1 MIKRTLNF
9 IIAAALTLCCVPANA
24 AGGALTGYA
33 VDNGIYVEYK
43 GGANAVLNIYEG
55 NALVFSNSAA
65 KETGGYFFSVPDE
78 YTDGRVRMYC
88 VGIGI
93 FDVELT
99 EYDAASS
106 ATSVTGY
113 DAASSATSV
122 TETSSPTPTEAA
134 ATAAPE
140 KTPIPE
146 VYEKNLDA
154 VNAPAVVQSVSEQ
167 KIDGETY
174 YVTKMLYQGAEITHN
189 IRDFIT
195 IDSAPSR
202 YQEVKGQTAS
212 ALKEGDVIHFTS
224 NMQHL
229 IKSIDLIYRPDF
241 EDYLMSGGDYGAR
254 YSKLI
259 GKDGYST
266 YAFGAPVKT
275 GKGYVLLADVN
286 GKTTEV
292 DIAAKAFIYTISASA
307 RKDKAEL
314 TGTGA
319 SVISKVFVQNT
330 NFDDNDNVISWDD
343 VDVTSYA
350 LARIVGGTATE
361 VFVFEY

>member
-1 MIKRTLNF
+1 MKKRLVSFVIST
-9 IIAAALTLCCVPANA
+9 ALILSCLPATA
-24 AGGALTGYA
+24 AGGALTGYV

-43 GGANAVLNIYEG
+43 GGANAVLNIYED
-55 NALVFSNSAA
+55 NALVFSNSTE
-65 KETGGYFFSVPDE
+65 KEPGGYFFSVPDE
-78 YTDGRVRMYC
+78 YTDGRIRMYC

-99 EYDAASS
+99 EYDATSS
-106 ATSVTGY
+106 ATT
-113 DAASSATSV
+113 V
-122 TETSSPTPTEAA
+122 TETASPTPVEATATTA
-134 ATAAPE
+134 ATAATAVPE

-146 VYEKNLDA
+146 VYERNLDA
-154 VNAPAVVQSVSEQ
+154 VNAPAVVQSVSVQ

-174 YVTKMLYQGAEITHN
+174 YVTKMLYQGVEITHN
-189 IRDFIT
+189 IRDHIT

-202 YQEVKGQTAS
+202 YAELKGQPAS
-212 ALKEGDVIHFTS
+212 ELKEGDVIHFTC
-224 NMQHL
+224 NLQHL

-241 EDYLMSGGDYGAR
+241 ENYIISGSDYGTR
-254 YSKLI
+254 YSKLV
-259 GKDGYST
+259 GKDGYNV

-292 DIAAKAFIYTISASA
+292 DVAGKAFVYAVSANA

-314 TGTGA
+314 RGTGA
-319 SVISKVFVQNT
+319 TAISKVYMRNT
-330 NFDDNDNVISWDD
+330 NFDDNDNVISWED
-343 VDVTSYA
+343 VDITSYA
-350 LARIVGGTATE
+350 LVRIAGGTATE

>member
-1 MIKRTLNF
+1 MRKRLVGF
-9 IIAAALTLCCVPANA
+9 IISTALILCCVPQAA
-24 AGGALTGYA
+24 AGGELTGYA

-43 GGANAVLNIYEG
+43 GGMNAVLNIYED
-55 NALVFSNSAA
+55 NALVFSNRGK
-65 KETGGYFFSVPDE
+65 KESGGYFFSVPDE
-78 YTDGRVRMYC
+78 YTDDRVRMYC

-93 FDVELT
+93 FDVALT
-99 EYDAASS
+99 EYDATSS
-106 ATSVTGY
+106 ATTEY
-113 DAASSATSV
+113 DATSSATTV
-122 TETSSPTPTEAA
+122 AETASPTPTAA
-134 ATAAPE
+134 ATAAPV

-174 YVTKMLYQGAEITHN
+174 YVTKMLYQGGEITHN
-189 IRDFIT
+189 IRDHIT

-202 YQEVKGQTAS
+202 YSDLKGQTAA

-229 IKSIDLIYRPDF
+229 IKSIELIYRPDF
-241 EDYLMSGGDYGAR
+241 EDYIMSGGDYGTR

-259 GKDGYST
+259 GKDGYSS

-286 GKTTEV
+286 GKTTQV
-292 DIAAKAFIYTISASA
+292 DVAGKAFVYAVSRTA
-307 RKDKAEL
+307 RKDKAEMR
-314 TGTGA
+314 GTGA
-319 SVISKVFVQNT
+319 AAISKVYVQNT
-330 NFDDNDNVISWDD
+330 SFDDNDNVISWED
-343 VDVTSYA
+343 VDITSYA
-350 LARIVGGTATE
+350 LARVVGGTATE